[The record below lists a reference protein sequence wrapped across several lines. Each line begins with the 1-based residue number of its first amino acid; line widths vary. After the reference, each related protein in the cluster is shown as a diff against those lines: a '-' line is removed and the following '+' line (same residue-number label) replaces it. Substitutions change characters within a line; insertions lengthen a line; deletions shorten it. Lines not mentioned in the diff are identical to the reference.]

1 MLMSF
6 KLLPLTELM
15 TKDMMFYQHLRKNIV
30 VTTEMRMQFRR
41 KNVLLVQRMYLNSQG
56 EDKSG

>member
-15 TKDMMFYQHLRKNIV
+15 TKDMMLYQHLRKNIV

-41 KNVLLVQRMYLNSQG
+41 KNVLLVQRMYLDSQG